1 MRGALVHCLDVDFT
15 VPVLVPVGL
24 LLHDVELD
32 VGGEAAEGFPEHQC
46 LGAEVGRSGLVERFV
61 ITAMSCIACLQAL

>member
-1 MRGALVHCLDVDFT
+1 MYCLDVDLT

-32 VGGEAAEGFPEHQC
+32 VRGEPAEGFTEHQR
-46 LGAEVGRSGLVERFV
+46 LAAEARCSGRVERL
-61 ITAMSCIACLQAL
+61 SCYAEE